1 MSRLILKQGKIMKIT
16 KLSLVAA
23 LAVSAAFAGGDIA
36 PVEPEVATA
45 APVSATGTACNSAT
59 TINSKAQLYYYTHDE
74 AGASDLFKTP
84 SSAAAGAVTFNV
96 AHKLFDNV
104 TANFSAVGYVNFGDN
119 IGELD
124 FENQPNGAY
133 FNVANLTATF
143 SDTTFIVG
151 RQLIDTPL
159 VGGYDWLLAPG
170 AFEAAV
176 VTNQSIE
183 NLTLVAGYLTKW
195 RPNNYANT
203 WVNLVD
209 IDNGDNYTVGAV
221 YGTDALKVS
230 AWYYNVDSGA
240 VAATLTGGVE
250 DKYTAI
256 YADAGYDF
264 GAANIAGQII
274 STDYDTAKDSLAYG
288 FKVGTSFSSI
298 NLTAAVSNTTDNKAA
313 FVGIGDSMYTTSW
326 NYQASNA
333 GVANDDTLSW
343 KVGASTK
350 VSALNA
356 ELSYAAYGDEGS
368 EFDAI
373 LGYDVTDCVNLAAI
387 YSSTDYDVNVDEQKD
402 ADNALEVIATYKF

>member
-1 MSRLILKQGKIMKIT
+1 MKIT

-36 PVEPEVATA
+36 PVEPAVS
-45 APVSATGTACNSAT
+45 APVAATGTACNNAT

-74 AGASDLFKTP
+74 AGTSDLFKTP
-84 SSAAAGAVTFNV
+84 SSASAGAVTFDV
-96 AHKLFDNV
+96 THKLFDNV
-104 TANFSAVGYVNFGDN
+104 TANFSAVGYVNFGDD

-124 FENQPNGAY
+124 FEQQPNGAY
-133 FNVANLTATF
+133 INVANLTATYA
-143 SDTTFIVG
+143 DTTFIVG

-159 VGGYDWLLAPG
+159 VGGFDWLLAPG

-176 VTNQSIE
+176 IANQSIE
-183 NLTLVAGYLTKW
+183 NLTLVGAYLTKW
-195 RPNNYANT
+195 RPNNSGNT

-209 IDNGDNYTVGAV
+209 IDDGDNYTVGAV
-221 YGTDALKVS
+221 YGTDTLKVN

-240 VAATLTGGVE
+240 AAGRV
-250 DKYTAI
+250 DKFSAI
-256 YADAGYDF
+256 YGDASYDF
-264 GAANIAGQII
+264 GSFNIAGQII

-288 FKVGTSFSSI
+288 FKVGTSFSGI
-298 NLTAAVSNTTDNKAA
+298 NLTAAISNTTDNGAGY
-313 FVGIGDSMYTTSW
+313 VGKESMYTTSW
-326 NYQASNA
+326 NYFASDA
-333 GVANDDTLSW
+333 AVENDDTLSW

-350 VSALNA
+350 LSSFNA

-373 LGYDVTDCVNLAAI
+373 LGYDITKCTSVSAI
-387 YSSTDYDVNVDEQKD
+387 YSLTDYDVNIDEQKD